1 MGQEQQYSPGDL
13 WKRGEML
20 YFWGET
26 EEERQEGRLL
36 IRRAAV
42 YGDPHARYLMGM
54 LLWGETE
61 APFSPRAEAPWAR
74 YLWLAATAG
83 HKKAK
88 EELEALCELRCPPV
102 EVKEGP
108 LTDFRGV
115 PLEICRNGRLM
126 PIKALLHRERG
137 ENILTISANIAFVY
151 TAEPEDREL
160 FERAVME
167 GIRAWEGE
175 YHVFGGKV
183 RLEMELANSPK
194 LLGSVVVMPMMEDVR
209 SDARAVAEKILPKDK
224 KERAA
229 SILEHRRSFAVAGLR
244 WSLRSPKFI
253 VIQDGGGFTDAAHIR
268 DIAKHE
274 FGHALGLGDLY
285 ASRTDGLPGVPFGTN
300 GALDGYSIR
309 NGYYYLAMCDH
320 RGPVTGK
327 DVEMVLLAFRD
338 GKMQLYQKSKK
349 KDTVSK
355 AILYTP

>member
-1 MGQEQQYSPGDL
+1 MGQEQRYSPADL
-13 WKRGEML
+13 RKRGEML

-42 YGDPHARYLMGM
+42 YGDPHARYLLGM
-54 LLWGETE
+54 LLWGEAE
-61 APFSPRAEAPWAR
+61 EPFSPRAEAPWVR
-74 YLWLAATAG
+74 FLWLAANAG

-88 EELEALCELRCPPV
+88 EELQALCALRCPPA
-102 EVKEGP
+102 EVREGP
-108 LTDFRGV
+108 LNDFRGA
-115 PLEICRNGRLM
+115 PLEICRKGKLM
-126 PIKALLHRERG
+126 PIKALLHREG
-137 ENILTISANIAFVY
+137 EENILTIRANIAFAY
-151 TAEPEDREL
+151 TTEPEDREL

-175 YHVFGGKV
+175 YPVFGGRV
-183 RLEMELANSPK
+183 RLEVELTNSSK

-229 SILEHRRSFAVAGLR
+229 SILDHRRSFAVAGLR

-253 VIQDGGGFTDAAHIR
+253 VIQDGGGFTDAETIR

-274 FGHALGLGDLY
+274 FGHVLGLGDLY
-285 ASRTDGLPGVPFGTN
+285 ASRTDGLPGVPFGTHPV
-300 GALDGYSIR
+300 LDGYSIQ

-320 RGPVTGK
+320 RGPITGK

-338 GKMQLYQKSKK
+338 GKMQLYQKAKK
-349 KDTVSK
+349 KDIVSE
-355 AILYTP
+355 AILHMP